1 MADSIMIAG
10 RLAYVGCILIVF
22 EFKLFTAKRCMS
34 IDLYPVFSGAATIRA
49 FGSTNRFLSDFMV
62 TLGDNVRCHYLNAAT
77 FFWQST
83 RLDLLGSTVVFGA
96 CTLVLAS
103 RQSIST
109 GLASLCITYSV
120 ECLSTLGWMV
130 HKASCLEITAISL
143 ERIFEYFDLRQE
155 EVEAAVTTPDWPSE
169 GAITFRDFSM
179 RYRRGLPLVL
189 KSVDLEIKPGEK
201 VGVCGRT
208 GAGKSSLGRALL
220 RLVDDDDEDD
230 SCGSVEI
237 DGVDI
242 ATVGRERLR
251 EAVTV
256 IPQVCT
262 QACQENDVTPHLFPY
277 SIPRSFPGVYAS
289 ISTPA
294 A

>member
-1 MADSIMIAG
+1 MIAG

-77 FFWQST
+77 FFWLST

-155 EVEAAVTTPDWPSE
+155 EVEGVNCRTSGYSE
-169 GAITFRDFSM
+169 
-179 RYRRGLPLVL
+179 
-189 KSVDLEIKPGEK
+189 E
-201 VGVCGRT
+201 
-208 GAGKSSLGRALL
+208 
-220 RLVDDDDEDD
+220 
-230 SCGSVEI
+230 
-237 DGVDI
+237 
-242 ATVGRERLR
+242 
-251 EAVTV
+251 
-256 IPQVCT
+256 
-262 QACQENDVTPHLFPY
+262 
-277 SIPRSFPGVYAS
+277 
-289 ISTPA
+289 
-294 A
+294 